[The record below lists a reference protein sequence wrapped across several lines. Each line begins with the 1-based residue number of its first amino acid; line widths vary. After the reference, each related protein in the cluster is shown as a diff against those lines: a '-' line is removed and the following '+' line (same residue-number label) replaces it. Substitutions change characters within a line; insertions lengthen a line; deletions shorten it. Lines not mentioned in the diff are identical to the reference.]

1 MRVALGAVLAVAT
14 IASIDAKLVSRASNA
29 PDTADTLLPPPSACE
44 GARADLPD
52 TLPFSLRAGA
62 FPGSDRPDV
71 AVHVPPGFNARRRPG
86 LIVYFHGWQG
96 CVAATFMAD
105 ATACSDAGPPRT
117 GSDLAAQLDAAGAN
131 ALLVSVELRADMATG
146 EPGAIAMPGG
156 LRGLLRELLT
166 EHLRDTLGCS
176 LDRDALD
183 LDALDRVVVVAHS
196 GGYQAAAGAIELGD
210 VPRITEVDLLDALYG
225 ADDVFLRWLRT
236 QRERFDPRVN
246 DGLRFVDL
254 YTCCG
259 GTADA
264 SRSLAE
270 SAAAILQGAG
280 LGAKVGFDDSE
291 TALDRALLMTHPV
304 VFKRV
309 PGPHG
314 ELPRAYLRELI
325 EAAGFAHIEWYGSHS
340 LRPK

>member
-1 MRVALGAVLAVAT
+1 MRVALGAVLTVAT
-14 IASIDAKLVSRASNA
+14 IASVDAKLAPRAWDD
-29 PDTADTLLPPPSACE
+29 PDAADRSLPQSACE
-44 GARADLPD
+44 GARDDLPD
-52 TLPFSLRAGA
+52 MLAFSLRAGA

-86 LIVYFHGWQG
+86 LIVYFHGWEG
-96 CVAATFMAD
+96 CVAATFVAD
-105 ATACSDAGPPRT
+105 ETTCSDGGPPRA
-117 GSDLAAQLDAAGAN
+117 GSGLAAQLDASGAN
-131 ALLVSVELRADMATG
+131 ALLVGIELRADMATG

-156 LRGLLRELLT
+156 LRSLLRELLT
-166 EHLRDTLGCS
+166 EHLRDALGCS

-225 ADDVFLRWLRT
+225 ADDVFLRWIRT
-236 QRERFDPRVN
+236 QRGRFDPRVN

-259 GTADA
+259 GTAEV
-264 SRSLAE
+264 SRALAG
-270 SAAAILQGAG
+270 SATAVLETAG
-280 LGAKVGFDDSE
+280 LGGKVALDDSE
-291 TALDRALLMTHPV
+291 GALDPALLTHPV

-309 PGPHG
+309 SGPHG

-325 EAAGFAHIEWYGSHS
+325 EAAGFAHIERYGSHS